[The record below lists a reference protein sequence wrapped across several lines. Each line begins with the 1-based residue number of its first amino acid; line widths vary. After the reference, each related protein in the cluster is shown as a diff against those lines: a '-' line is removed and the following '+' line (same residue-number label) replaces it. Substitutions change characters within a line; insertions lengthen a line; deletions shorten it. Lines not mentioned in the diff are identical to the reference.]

1 MLQTKKYSALQTR
14 RTQAIRSILI
24 ATDLSLRCQ
33 NAMGYA
39 IEIAR
44 RYEATL
50 HVLHVVSSLGYTLCG
65 PEVAEQARQ
74 LACQD
79 MDDLKTRLVCGGALK
94 LIRSRFSVRKGDI
107 PLAVE
112 EYARDEN
119 VDLIVLGTHCPQG
132 FGRLLL
138 GSVGERISRST
149 QRPVL
154 STNPNAVRPVLNT
167 AGFDHI
173 LFATDFGAGS
183 ILALSYAT
191 SIAAQFGATLSML
204 HVIPPFEPKRA
215 EVERSESPM
224 QVPMQRLRALSDSA
238 GDIEV
243 VNLVET
249 GDVTES
255 ILRIAGALCANLIV
269 LGLKRVKNLAI
280 AARYPGS
287 IAHRVLCEARCPVL
301 TITE

>member
-1 MLQTKKYSALQTR
+1 MLQTKKYSALQTK
-14 RTQAIRSILI
+14 RTHAIRSILV
-24 ATDLSLRCQ
+24 ATDLSPSSH
-33 NAMGYA
+33 NAVGYA

-44 RYEATL
+44 RYDATL
-50 HVLHVVSSLGYTLCG
+50 HFLNVVSSLGYTLCG

-79 MDDLKTRLVCGGALK
+79 MDELKTRLVCSGALNRV
-94 LIRSRFSVRKGDI
+94 RSLFSVGTGDI
-107 PLAVE
+107 PQTVE
-112 EYARDEN
+112 EYARGEN

-132 FGRLLL
+132 LARLLL
-138 GSVGERISRST
+138 GSVGERIARST

-154 STNPNAVRPVLNT
+154 TANPNANRPVLNT
-167 AGFDHI
+167 TGIDHV
-173 LFATDFGAGS
+173 LFATNFGAGS
-183 ILALSYAT
+183 ILALAYAT
-191 SIAAQFGATLSML
+191 SVAAQFGAMLSML
-204 HVIPPFEPKRA
+204 HVVPQFEPKRA
-215 EVERSESPM
+215 KAARSESPI

-238 GDIEV
+238 GGIEV

-280 AARYPGS
+280 ATRSQGS

-301 TITE
+301 TITG